1 MRKNSII
8 LLNALPDKKTKS
20 IGNRC
25 MVDINDK
32 YNILDY
38 HISYLRKIFHNPEI
52 VVVCGFD
59 TKKIKKYIATK
70 YKNVIYVEHH
80 IDDFT
85 NAGQSVRAGL
95 DHISTRNCL
104 ILNSNH
110 ILQQNII
117 HKLKKNID
125 SSFVCYSNTKGD
137 IGYIQE
143 NNYITNCYYGL
154 PKNIYDI
161 VYMDRKQIEILL
173 SLTNIS
179 KLYLFEIINECIN
192 NGLKIKPLEIP
203 QKSVITINN
212 IKNIERIKK
221 NLCLI

>member
-20 IGNRC
+20 IGNKC
-25 MVDINDK
+25 MVNINDK

-38 HISYLRKIFHNPEI
+38 HISYLRNIFYNPEI

-70 YKNVIYVEHH
+70 YKNIIYVEH
-80 IDDFT
+80 DVNEFT
-85 NAGQSVRAGL
+85 NLGQSIRVGL
-95 DHISTRNCL
+95 DNISTKNCL

-110 ILQQNII
+110 VLQKNII
-117 HKLKKNID
+117 KKLKKNID
-125 SSFVCYSNTKGD
+125 SSFVCCSNTKGD

-143 NNYITNCYYGL
+143 NNYIINCYYGL
-154 PKNIYDI
+154 PKHIYDI
-161 VYMDRKQIEILL
+161 IYVDNKQIEILL
-173 SLTNIS
+173 SLKNIS
-179 KLYLFEIINECIN
+179 KLYLFEIINECIS
-192 NGLKIKPLEIP
+192 NGLKIKPIEIP
-203 QKSVITINN
+203 QKSVIIINN

-221 NLCLI
+221 AYV